1 MKTLLKIFAGV
12 VVALV
17 LLIIAIPFLLP
28 VDYIFEKVSTSV
40 EQTTGRTLTIKGEK
54 SLSVFPSLKLELNDV
69 RLANLKAS
77 NESDMVS
84 MKQLAI
90 HIPYLSVLSGDVE
103 LEKFVIQ
110 QPRILLEKMSDGQV
124 NWQLVQ
130 PTSTPTPSK
139 AEAPQSA
146 DIPEGFDI
154 MLGEVAIYDGEI
166 EYVDHQAGTKTELTA
181 VNVSIEL
188 PSLFKDLT
196 IKGQVT
202 YLNEAF
208 ELDTQLTT
216 PAKVIRGNDFSVKSE
231 MNSSLLS
238 ANFSGEILKAG
249 KEFKGSMYVK
259 GNSVKNILS
268 WQNIALEAKENALNQ
283 FELDAQIHGYE
294 QTLTLSSFKMA
305 LDELAMK
312 GSASIVTTAV
322 PSISA
327 NMDLGMLDLNPYLPV
342 EQAHEDNNE
351 KQSEVAQPI
360 IWDDTELDLS
370 GLNAINADIKV
381 KSTGLIANKITLGEN
396 DFSVQLNKGI
406 AKLAMT
412 EFNAYSGK
420 GVGSV
425 IVNANQ
431 APYKITTDF
440 KLIGIDA
447 EPLLSDAAGFDK
459 LMGKGELNWQL
470 TTQGKSQKAFMSQL
484 AGDASFSF
492 NDGAVK
498 GANIAALVRKAKEML
513 KGDLS
518 AVKDGLN
525 AGFDKSQQTDF
536 TALTGS
542 MKFNNGVGNNT
553 DLYLASPLIRITG
566 SGTVDLPKTQ
576 LSYRLVTGIVDSI
589 EGQGT
594 KDTSTGFKIPV
605 KIKGPFHDVSINLD
619 MGKAAE
625 DEVKNKAKDKI
636 KDKLKGLFG

>member
-146 DIPEGFDI
+146 DLPEGFDI

-208 ELDTQLTT
+208 ELDTFLPIFMTDPNRQAES
-216 PAKVIRGNDFSVKSE
+216 PGAKRHQVNV
-231 MNSSLLS
+231 L
-238 ANFSGEILKAG
+238 
-249 KEFKGSMYVK
+249 
-259 GNSVKNILS
+259 
-268 WQNIALEAKENALNQ
+268 
-283 FELDAQIHGYE
+283 HC
-294 QTLTLSSFKMA
+294 
-305 LDELAMK
+305 
-312 GSASIVTTAV
+312 
-322 PSISA
+322 
-327 NMDLGMLDLNPYLPV
+327 
-342 EQAHEDNNE
+342 
-351 KQSEVAQPI
+351 
-360 IWDDTELDLS
+360 
-370 GLNAINADIKV
+370 NAI
-381 KSTGLIANKITLGEN
+381 
-396 DFSVQLNKGI
+396 
-406 AKLAMT
+406 
-412 EFNAYSGK
+412 
-420 GVGSV
+420 
-425 IVNANQ
+425 
-431 APYKITTDF
+431 
-440 KLIGIDA
+440 
-447 EPLLSDAAGFDK
+447 
-459 LMGKGELNWQL
+459 
-470 TTQGKSQKAFMSQL
+470 
-484 AGDASFSF
+484 
-492 NDGAVK
+492 
-498 GANIAALVRKAKEML
+498 
-513 KGDLS
+513 
-518 AVKDGLN
+518 
-525 AGFDKSQQTDF
+525 
-536 TALTGS
+536 
-542 MKFNNGVGNNT
+542 
-553 DLYLASPLIRITG
+553 
-566 SGTVDLPKTQ
+566 
-576 LSYRLVTGIVDSI
+576 
-589 EGQGT
+589 
-594 KDTSTGFKIPV
+594 
-605 KIKGPFHDVSINLD
+605 
-619 MGKAAE
+619 
-625 DEVKNKAKDKI
+625 
-636 KDKLKGLFG
+636 

>member
-40 EQTTGRTLTIKGEK
+40 EQTTGRALTIKGEK

-69 RLANLKAS
+69 SLANLKAS
-77 NESDMVS
+77 NQSDMVS

-139 AEAPQSA
+139 AQAPQSA
-146 DIPEGFDI
+146 DLPEGFDI

-166 EYVDHQAGTKTELTA
+166 QYVDHQAGTKTELTA

-188 PSLFKDLT
+188 PSLYKDLT

-202 YLNEAF
+202 YMNEAF

-216 PAKVIRGNDFSVKSE
+216 PAKAIKGKDFSIKSE

-238 ANFSGEILKAG
+238 ANFNGEILKAG

-259 GNSVKNILS
+259 GDSVKNILS
-268 WQNIALEAKENALNQ
+268 WQNIALKAKENAMNQ
-283 FELDAQIHGYE
+283 FELDAQIHAYE

-312 GSASIVTTAV
+312 GSASVVATAT
-322 PSISA
+322 PSINA
-327 NMDLGMLDLNPYLPV
+327 EIDLGMLNLNPYLPA
-342 EQAHEDNNE
+342 EQEKQGSND
-351 KQSEVAQPI
+351 KQSEQAQPI
-360 IWDDTELDLS
+360 IWDNTEIDLS
-370 GLNAINADIKV
+370 GLTTINADIKV
-381 KSTGLIANKITLGEN
+381 KSTGLIVKKITLGEN
-396 DFSVQLNKGI
+396 AFTAQLNKGV
-406 AKLAMT
+406 AKLSMT
-412 EFNAYSGK
+412 EFNAYAGK
-420 GVGSV
+420 GVGDV
-425 IVNANQ
+425 IINASK

-440 KLIGIDA
+440 KLQGIDA
-447 EPLLSDAAGFDK
+447 EPLLTDAAGFDK
-459 LMGKGELNWQL
+459 LMGKGELAWKL
-470 TTQGKSQKAFMSQL
+470 TTQGGSQKDFMSQL
-484 AGDASFSF
+484 AGEASFSF
-492 NDGAVK
+492 KDGAVK
-498 GANIAALVRKAKEML
+498 GANIAELVRKAKELL
-513 KGDLS
+513 KGDLT
-518 AVKDGLN
+518 AIKDGLN
-525 AGFDKSQQTDF
+525 TGYDQSEQTDF

-542 MKFNNGVGNNT
+542 MNFSNGIGKNT
-553 DLYLASPLIRITG
+553 DLYLASPLIRMTG
-566 SGTVDLPKTQ
+566 SGTVDLPKTH
-576 LSYRLVTGIVDSI
+576 LDYRLVTGIVDSI

-594 KDTSTGFKIPV
+594 KDSSTGFKVPV

-619 MGKAAE
+619 MSKAAE
-625 DEVKNKAKDKI
+625 DEVKDKAKDKI